1 MSVAGLIFSNIHD
14 GSLPELTNRRTMA
27 SVPFGCRYRLIDFAL
42 SNMVNSGISNIG
54 IITHYNYQSLL
65 DHIGMGT
72 DWDLARRSGGIK
84 ILPPFIT
91 AYANG
96 AAQKV
101 YSSRLEALMG
111 VMNFISRAPE
121 EYVVLSDCDVICNMD
136 ITDMVRFHESRGA
149 DITLAVKRIKSREHK
164 LPRDAILVNTEG
176 DKIIGAE
183 NYIGREEEFDISMN
197 VMVVKRSLLHSLVLD
212 AQAKGY
218 SDFYR
223 DVIGRNMDML
233 NFCAYRYEGY
243 FSLISSLAGYFESSM
258 KLLESSAR
266 KGLFEI
272 TNRPVYTKVRNSP
285 PAKYCED
292 AVVNGS
298 LIADGCIIEGRV
310 ENSIIFRG
318 VKVGKGSVVKNCIL
332 LQDTYVGDNVK
343 LNCVISDKNVVI
355 KDYRN
360 LSGHPTMPFYIDKGL
375 TI

>member
-121 EYVVLSDCDVICNMD
+121 DYIVLSDCDVICNMD

-149 DITLAVKRIKSREHK
+149 DITLAVKNIKAREHK

-176 DKIIGAE
+176 DKIVGAE

-197 VMVVKRSLLHSLVLD
+197 VMVVKRTLLHSLVLD

-223 DVIGRNMDML
+223 DIIGRNLDQL
-233 NFCAYRYEGY
+233 TLCAYKYDGY
-243 FSLISSLAGYFESSM
+243 FSLISSLAGYFECNM
-258 KLLESSAR
+258 KLLESNAR
-266 KGLFEI
+266 AGLFGVA
-272 TNRPVYTKVRNSP
+272 NRPIYTKVRNSP
-285 PAKYCED
+285 PAKYCEE
-292 AVVNGS
+292 AVVSGS